1 MLGMV
6 PLARELLRGSC
17 EVVMVANAQPAIN
30 DVTVWELQALLHSA
44 SAHCSLLKVRRLL
57 VGSPAGTGLAAGTL
71 TQHTALAA
79 KCVHWADSPAVRLR

>member
-30 DVTVWELQALLHSA
+30 DVTV
-44 SAHCSLLKVRRLL
+44 
-57 VGSPAGTGLAAGTL
+57 VGAAGP
-71 TQHTALAA
+71 TAQRL
-79 KCVHWADSPAVRLR
+79 CPLLPAQGAPLLPVG